1 MAKDKVEPKEVELS
15 EKQQYIQLQ
24 LTDLANKEKTLM
36 FQLDQVKASQQVF
49 NQAFVEAS
57 QEVAEEVLKEKEQ
70 NMDILIPAA
79 IITAVVLASIRK
91 FKPELWVQIKS
102 KFKK

>member
-1 MAKDKVEPKEVELS
+1 MIINIFNLVIGVSVFAGTIVLLMNDNNDHS
-15 EKQQYIQLQ
+15 IQ
-24 LTDLANKEKTLM
+24 ER
-36 FQLDQVKASQQVF
+36 S
-49 NQAFVEAS
+49 
-57 QEVAEEVLKEKEQ
+57 
-70 NMDILIPAA
+70 MDILIPAA

>member
-1 MAKDKVEPKEVELS
+1 MIINIFNLVIGVSVFAGTIVLLMNDNNDHS
-15 EKQQYIQLQ
+15 IQ
-24 LTDLANKEKTLM
+24 ER
-36 FQLDQVKASQQVF
+36 S
-49 NQAFVEAS
+49 
-57 QEVAEEVLKEKEQ
+57 
-70 NMDILIPAA
+70 MDILIPAV